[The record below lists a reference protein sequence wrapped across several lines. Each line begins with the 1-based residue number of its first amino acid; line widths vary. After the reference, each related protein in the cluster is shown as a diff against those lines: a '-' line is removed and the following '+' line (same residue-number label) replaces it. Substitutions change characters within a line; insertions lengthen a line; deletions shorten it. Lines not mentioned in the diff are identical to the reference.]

1 MHGRS
6 QGLEATRRGFDGKVT
21 GFCQSVADH
30 RAGSHLGLPA
40 LGVAEDQARRAW
52 NAMGGQLVWPAVPM
66 MIDLFEVA
74 DVELFVHALI
84 TFRDA
89 QECRDGG

>member
-1 MHGRS
+1 
-6 QGLEATRRGFDGKVT
+6 
-21 GFCQSVADH
+21 
-30 RAGSHLGLPA
+30 
-40 LGVAEDQARRAW
+40 
-52 NAMGGQLVWPAVPM
+52 MGGQLVWPAVPM